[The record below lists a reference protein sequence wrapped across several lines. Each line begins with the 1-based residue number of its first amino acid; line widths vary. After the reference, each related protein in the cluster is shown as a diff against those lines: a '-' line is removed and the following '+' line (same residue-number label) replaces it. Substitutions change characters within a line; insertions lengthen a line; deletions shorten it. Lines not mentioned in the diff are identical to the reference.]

1 MIRNKKSDL
10 IWEGRIDYGHTN
22 MGILIKFTLRNIKEH
37 KFRTFLIILSITL
50 SVALFFGSF
59 SISDSITGM
68 FMDNMKSYFGS
79 AEVIVSAGRRS
90 ESGMVKVKE
99 LGDVSDNFSYQVP
112 SSQSGAKYKGLDK
125 KKVDVSLKG
134 FNIDELQTLNPVS
147 FIGDGVK
154 ESEFIGK
161 QVIIGEKF
169 ASKNELKVG
178 DSIRLIF
185 SEDVKFF
192 KVAAIAEN
200 KGFFKTSVFGGN
212 DEVTMIT
219 PLTLIQ
225 KFQGTNTG
233 VNMIYL
239 KSTNDL
245 KIDEYIKN
253 LEGVYKNENVQK
265 TITKSQIDSMI
276 KPIRY
281 PFMFMLLLVVI
292 ISIFIIYTS
301 FKVIMLERL
310 PMLGTFRSIGATKKM
325 TNTLMLSESIVYGVI
340 GSSIGTLAG
349 IGVLKGLMALMSMGM
364 DEAVAVSY
372 PVENIFIALSF
383 GLGLSFFSALVPI
396 IKTTNIPVKEILL
409 NIIEGTKKKRKNLRY
424 IFGII
429 TGVLAFVLPKVA
441 TKGVAAAAAGGL
453 GVVLVIITMIMFI
466 PLITDFMLKF
476 TEKIFGV
483 LFGNI
488 GILASKNLK
497 GSKSTYD
504 NLVLLTI
511 GLTSII
517 AISVLGQSIEK
528 EMFSEFTNANY
539 HIEGS
544 TYDESGTTYQ
554 RLIVVPGIKK
564 IEKISSAWQ
573 PFKYK
578 DDEKFLNQVE
588 GISTANYFDMMQYDV
603 LGTDDDKAIFSDL
616 LDGRKLILST
626 QVRDK
631 YDITLGQEI
640 VLKTNAGNRSYK
652 IIGFI
657 QTKKGQGSF
666 ALTSIKNFKY
676 DFKRFGSLDFIITV
690 QDGINP
696 DLVADAITSKFKNND
711 YMYVTTLEKKKNDY
725 AKENKGII
733 MILSVF
739 SYATA
744 LIGSVGVMNNF
755 MVSFI
760 TRRKSLAVMTSVGM
774 SKKQR
779 KKMIYIEAIAA
790 GFLGGVFGIISG
802 QIVLIMV
809 KNLLKIIE
817 LNLDM
822 KLTLSFALIG
832 MLGGITVCIVSSLGV
847 VRKSAK
853 LSVLEELKYE

>member
-1 MIRNKKSDL
+1 
-10 IWEGRIDYGHTN
+10 

-79 AEVIVSAGRRS
+79 AEVIVSAGQRN
-90 ESGMVKVKE
+90 ESGMVKVKD
-99 LGDVSDNFSYQVP
+99 LGDVSNKFSYQVP
-112 SSQSGAKYKGLDK
+112 SSESGSKYKGLDK

-134 FNIDELQTLNPVS
+134 FNLDELQKLNPVI
-147 FIGDGVK
+147 FMGEGVI
-154 ESEFIGK
+154 ENSFIGK

-169 ASKNELKVG
+169 ARKNKLKKG

-192 KVAAIAEN
+192 KVVAIAEN

-212 DEVTMIT
+212 DAITMIT
-219 PLTLIQ
+219 PLSLIQ
-225 KFQGTNTG
+225 KFQGSNTG
-233 VNMIYL
+233 VNGIYL
-239 KSTNDL
+239 KSTNDI
-245 KIDEYIKN
+245 KIDEYIKD
-253 LEGVYKNENVQK
+253 LKTVYKDENVQK
-265 TITKSQIDSMI
+265 TITKSEIDSMI

-310 PMLGTFRSIGATKKM
+310 PMLGTFRSIGATKRM
-325 TNTLMLSESIVYGVI
+325 TNTLMLSESIIYGVI
-340 GSSIGTLAG
+340 GSSIGTFLG
-349 IGVLKGLMALMSMGM
+349 IGVLKALMALMAMGM
-364 DEAVAVSY
+364 GEAVAVSY
-372 PVENIFIALSF
+372 PAKNIFIALTF

-424 IFGII
+424 IFGLIS
-429 TGVLAFVLPKVA
+429 GVLAFILPRVV
-441 TKGVAAAAAGGL
+441 TKGAAAAAAGGV
-453 GVVLVIITMIMFI
+453 GVVLVIITMILFI
-466 PLITDFMLKF
+466 PLLTDFMLRF
-476 TEKIFGV
+476 TEKLFGM

-488 GILASKNLK
+488 GLLASKNLK
-497 GSKSTYD
+497 GNKSTYD

-528 EMFSEFTNANY
+528 DMFSEFNNANY
-539 HIEGS
+539 QIEGY
-544 TYDESGTTYQ
+544 TYDETGTTFQ
-554 RLIVVPGIKK
+554 RLLVVPGIKD
-564 IEKISSAWQ
+564 IERKSAAWQ

-578 DDEKFLNQVE
+578 DDGKFLTQLE
-588 GISTANYFDMMQYDV
+588 GVSTEKYFEMMNYDV
-603 LGTDDDKAIFSDL
+603 IGTDRDDDIYKDL
-616 LDGRKLILST
+616 LEGRKLILST

-631 YDITLGQEI
+631 YKLSLNQEI
-640 VLKTNAGNRSYK
+640 ELKTAAGNRTYK

-666 ALTSIKNFKY
+666 GLTSIKNFKY
-676 DFKRFGSLDFIITV
+676 DLKSFGDLEFIITTQEGV
-690 QDGINP
+690 NP
-696 DLVADAITSKFKNND
+696 ESIVDIIKEKF
-711 YMYVTTLEKKKNDY
+711 KKNDY
-725 AKENKGII
+725 MEVKTLASKKEEYSRENKGII

-760 TRRKSLAVMTSVGM
+760 SRRKSLAVMTSVGM

-779 KKMIYIEAIAA
+779 KQMIYIEAIAA
-790 GFLGGVFGIISG
+790 GFLGGILGIISG
-802 QIVLIMV
+802 QIVLVMV
-809 KNLLKIIE
+809 KNLLKVIE

-822 KLTLSFALIG
+822 SLTLSFALIG
-832 MLGGITVCIVSSLGV
+832 MLGAVIVCLVSSLGV
-847 VRKSAK
+847 VRRSAR